1 MKQVLYLLV
10 AIALVPITALS
21 DGISHAE
28 TDWAVDATFT
38 GSCSCDVMC
47 NCSLGSG
54 PTLGFCEGS
63 RLIEISKGHYHG
75 TNLDGLD
82 VVVTR
87 RGGEWAKFYF
97 DETVNDHQMDAVV
110 ELLKMDETMGLS
122 ASTTIL
128 SKEKAKI
135 SVERTADRVKFS
147 VPSSTVEVE
156 MMRGFDGKP
165 IMVQNLP
172 LPMSQDYT
180 LYKSI
185 SNKHDGN
192 EQSFNHS
199 GTSAS
204 VSRLSATSDKVK
216 K

>member
-1 MKQVLYLLV
+1 M
-10 AIALVPITALS
+10 
-21 DGISHAE
+21 
-28 TDWAVDATFT
+28 
-38 GSCSCDVMC
+38 
-47 NCSLGSG
+47 
-54 PTLGFCEGS
+54 
-63 RLIEISKGHYHG
+63 
-75 TNLDGLD
+75 
-82 VVVTR
+82 
-87 RGGEWAKFYF
+87 
-97 DETVNDHQMDAVV
+97 
-110 ELLKMDETMGLS
+110 
-122 ASTTIL
+122 
-128 SKEKAKI
+128 EKTKI

-156 MMRGFDGKP
+156 MMKGFDGKP
-165 IMVQNLP
+165 IKVQNLP

-185 SNKHDGN
+185 SNIHHGN

>member
-1 MKQVLYLLV
+1 MKQFRYFLV

-28 TDWAVDATFT
+28 TDWAVDARFT

-63 RLIEISKGHYHG
+63 RLLEISKGHYDG

-82 VVVTR
+82 VVITR

-97 DETVNDHQMDAVV
+97 DETVNDQQMDAVV
-110 ELLKMDETMGLS
+110 DLLKMDETMGLS

-147 VPSSTVEVE
+147 VPSSTVEIE
-156 MMRGFDGKP
+156 MMKGFDGKP
-165 IMVQNLP
+165 IKIQNLP
-172 LPMSQDYT
+172 LPMLQDYT
-180 LYKSI
+180 LYKAI
-185 SNKHDGN
+185 SNRHHGN
-192 EQSFNHS
+192 EQSFSHS
-199 GTSAS
+199 GTSGL
-204 VSRLSATSDKVK
+204 VSRLNASSAKVK

>member
-1 MKQVLYLLV
+1 MKQLRYLVV
-10 AIALVPITALS
+10 AIALVSLAALS
-21 DGISHAE
+21 NGVSYAE
-28 TDWAVDATFT
+28 NDWAVDATFSA
-38 GSCSCDVMC
+38 SCSCDVMC

-54 PTLGFCEGS
+54 STLGFCEGS

-82 VVVTR
+82 VVLTR

-97 DETVNDHQMDAVV
+97 DETVNDQQMDAVV

-147 VPSSTVEVE
+147 VPSSTVVIEI
-156 MMRGFDGKP
+156 MKGFDGKP
-165 IMVQNLP
+165 IKVQNLP

-185 SNKHDGN
+185 SNIHHGN
-192 EQSFNHS
+192 EQSFSHS
-199 GTSAS
+199 GTSGS
-204 VSRLSATSDKVK
+204 VSRLNASSDRVK

>member
-1 MKQVLYLLV
+1 M
-10 AIALVPITALS
+10 I
-21 DGISHAE
+21 
-28 TDWAVDATFT
+28 
-38 GSCSCDVMC
+38 
-47 NCSLGSG
+47 
-54 PTLGFCEGS
+54 
-63 RLIEISKGHYHG
+63 
-75 TNLDGLD
+75 
-82 VVVTR
+82 TR

-97 DETVNDHQMDAVV
+97 DETANDHQMDAVV
-110 ELLKMDETMGLS
+110 ELLKMDETRGLT
-122 ASTTIL
+122 ANTTIL
-128 SKEKAKI
+128 SKEKTKI